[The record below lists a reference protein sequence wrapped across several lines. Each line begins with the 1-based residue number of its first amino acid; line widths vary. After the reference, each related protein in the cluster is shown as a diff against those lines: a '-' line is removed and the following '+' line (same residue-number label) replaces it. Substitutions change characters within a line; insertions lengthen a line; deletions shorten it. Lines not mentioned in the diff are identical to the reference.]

1 MPSASCGFGDYAGT
15 PGRDRLEHY
24 GPTLSV
30 EIGFDPLFQPGSV
43 NRPELP
49 AEQRSALVDTG
60 ALASCID
67 AALAAELGLPLF
79 TRGNIAGVGGVSEIQ
94 YHLAQ
99 IYIPSLNWIMYGSFA
114 GVHLSAGGQPHQ
126 ALIGRD
132 FLKNF
137 RMTYEGRTG
146 EVILSNDLP

>member
-1 MPSASCGFGDYAGT
+1 MPTASCGFGDYADT
-15 PGRDRLEHY
+15 PGQDRLERY

-30 EIGFDPLFQPGSV
+30 AIGFDPLFQPGSAR
-43 NRPELP
+43 RPDLP

-79 TRGNIAGVGGVSEIQ
+79 TRGNISGVGGVSAVQ
-94 YHLAQ
+94 YYLAQ
-99 IYIPSLNWIMYGSFA
+99 IHIPSLHWTIYGSFA

-146 EVILSNDLP
+146 EVILSNDQS

>member
-1 MPSASCGFGDYAGT
+1 MPSASCGFGDYADN
-15 PGRDRLEHY
+15 PGQDRLEHY

-30 EIGFDPLFQPGSV
+30 EIGFDPLFQPGLSR
-43 NRPELP
+43 RPELP
-49 AEQRSALVDTG
+49 SEQWSALVDTG

-79 TRGNIAGVGGVSEIQ
+79 TRGNISGVGGVSEIQ

-99 IYIPSLNWIMYGSFA
+99 IYIPSLNWTMYGAFA

-146 EVILSNDLP
+146 EVILSND